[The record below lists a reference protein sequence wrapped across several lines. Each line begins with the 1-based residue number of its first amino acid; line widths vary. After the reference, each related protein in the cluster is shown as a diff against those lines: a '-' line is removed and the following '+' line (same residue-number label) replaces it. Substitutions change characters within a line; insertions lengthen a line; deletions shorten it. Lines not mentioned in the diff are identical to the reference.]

1 MIGQL
6 QQEVQRL
13 WAENRNMCELV
24 HNRYGT
30 PENLNTNKPSV
41 KSQGVGPSEQDT
53 KLAEVTEEMIEQ
65 YRMENETLRYQN
77 SLLEQSQT
85 ELRRSQETRQR
96 ETQHLYSELEELK
109 RMLVSEKAYCKNEH
123 SDYERLKEKNQMM
136 CQELSELRRQ
146 LDARK
151 PNSPPVYNKLHGSLL
166 PILRPTSK
174 MRSKSYRPPAVHT
187 YEGKHAEYQRKIQLP
202 SLVPKPGSNTK
213 PEYAI
218 SRFQHGKFSGRHA
231 RFAEAQKPPGERYL
245 GMKEAPGNLKPSG
258 YANRKVKLI

>member
-1 MIGQL
+1 MISQL

-24 HNRYGT
+24 HNRCGT
-30 PENLNTNKPSV
+30 PVRPENLNMNKPSV

-53 KLAEVTEEMIEQ
+53 KMAAVTEEMLEQ
-65 YRMENETLRYQN
+65 YRMENENL
-77 SLLEQSQT
+77 
-85 ELRRSQETRQR
+85 
-96 ETQHLYSELEELK
+96 

-123 SDYERLKEKNQMM
+123 SDYERLKEKNQML
-136 CQELSELRRQ
+136 CQELSELRWNLWICRQHATTVSSKSIRACVLHFSQ

-187 YEGKHAEYQRKIQLP
+187 YEGRHAEYQKKIQLP
-202 SLVPKPGSNTK
+202 SLVPKPSSHIK

-218 SRFQHGKFSGRHA
+218 NRFQHGKFSGRHA
-231 RFAEAQKPPGERYL
+231 RFAETQKPPGERYS
-245 GMKEAPGNLKPSG
+245 GMKEAPGNLKPSS